1 LFISSSTLQGIKNP
15 FMIPYI
21 SFYRQIFMPLIFFSL
36 VVKVFD
42 LSIIYLWISM
52 LIIITSA
59 AIFIKI
65 YTKKQLEIARAKH
78 ILKKQG

>member
-1 LFISSSTLQGIKNP
+1 
-15 FMIPYI
+15 
-21 SFYRQIFMPLIFFSL
+21 MPLIFFSL